1 LYFTR
6 IGWKVTILTDQT
18 GVTNMSVLKM
28 KNGYYQ
34 IRFQQDGKKHQKSS
48 GSKNRAKALE
58 VERKWRQDINDKK
71 HLGNPDEITLYNALD
86 LFVES
91 KLGMKTYDDFNS
103 KIRTIKHFFEDKPLH
118 ELTNH
123 DLEIYVTKRKREG
136 RALQTIK
143 HGLIQL
149 KSCWIYADKL
159 GFRVS
164 HLVFPQIKV
173 NNKRIRSLSKDEEL
187 NLLHELQP
195 DNSRFFNKEK
205 PVGST
210 KILLQQRQDNYDLV
224 VCLLDLGC
232 RYAECSEL
240 TFEQINLED
249 QTINI
254 KRTKTNNESILMMSN
269 RVFEILKRR
278 CNTRTNNKWV
288 FTDKTGRNP
297 RKHAT
302 TSIRKAIKRAGIE
315 DFRVHDFRHTCASR
329 MVQNGLTIQETA
341 LILGHKSITTTM
353 RYAHL
358 ENSHV
363 AMKMKQVID
372 TYNEE
377 QVVRSN

>member
-1 LYFTR
+1 LYYTD
-6 IGWKVTILTDQT
+6 IGWKVSILTDQK
-18 GVTNMSVLKM
+18 GVTTMSVLKT

-34 IRFQQDGKKHQKSS
+34 IRFQQDGKKFQKSS

-58 VERKWRQDINDKK
+58 IERKWRQEINDKK
-71 HLGNPDEITLYNALD
+71 HLGDPDEITLYNALD

-103 KIRTIKHFFEDKPLH
+103 KIRTIKRFFEDKPLH

-123 DLEIYVTKRKREG
+123 DLEIYVAKRKREG
-136 RALQTIK
+136 KAQQTIK

-149 KSCWIYADKL
+149 KSCWAYADKL

-164 HLVFPQIKV
+164 HLVFPQLTV

-187 NLLHELQP
+187 RLLHELQP
-195 DNSRFFNKEK
+195 DNPRIFNNGTPNGNKD
-205 PVGST
+205 V
-210 KILLQQRQDNYDLV
+210 LRQQRQDNYDLV

-232 RYAECSEL
+232 RYAECAEL
-240 TFEQINLED
+240 KFEQINLD
-249 QTINI
+249 LQTVNI

-278 CNTRTNNKWV
+278 CNTRTNEKWV
-288 FTDKTGRNP
+288 FTDKTGKNP

-302 TSIRKAIKRAGIE
+302 TSIRKAIERAGIE

-341 LILGHKSITTTM
+341 MILGHKSISTTM

-372 TYNEE
+372 TLNEE
-377 QVVRSN
+377 RV